1 MGDFFGGGGYD
12 ITPIPKRGEEPEEL
26 TNIRKELY
34 DKIMPGLQNF
44 DANDWNTARNTANQA
59 LQQQSQL
66 LSKIPETLSQNA
78 GIANE
83 LATIARTG
91 NLPSGL
97 AQNLNASVNQE
108 LKSGMGTM
116 LNNLASRG
124 VVNSSI
130 MSQSVNNL
138 SQQAADAYTK
148 NYMTAYQAALS
159 GMGAALQGQ
168 QNNLSGLTTGVY
180 ALGKI
185 PEQAYEGA
193 AAQIM
198 PAYNMWKAMQSSYDN
213 REDYDY
219 IAEPDSG
226 GSCITGDTKVKLSDG
241 KEIPVSELKE
251 DDKIQA
257 WDFESGNVVA
267 VPLTAFFRR
276 KRKYG
281 ADIIRVDFEDGSS
294 VGVIKEHLFFDL
306 DEKKFVAINADSQNF
321 IGHEFAKVTD
331 NGKVIPVKVKAIY
344 FDGKA
349 EMTYA
354 PQCEGHLNFIAE
366 GFITGNDGQL
376 AICNRFDFNTDTMTY
391 DLDKKKADLEKYGI
405 LDYEKLKDIVS
416 KEFFDSNHI
425 EEFSVSIGKGL
436 ISEQELR
443 EYLSMYAMFYL
454 C

>member
-1 MGDFFGGGGYD
+1 MGSGGYSEHQVP
-12 ITPIPKRGEEPEEL
+12 TKGPEPEEL
-26 TNIRKELY
+26 KNIRTELY
-34 DKIMPGLQNF
+34 NRIMPGLQNF

-66 LSKIPETLSQNA
+66 LSKIPETLTQNA
-78 GIANE
+78 NIANE
-83 LATIARTG
+83 IATIARTG

-97 AQNLNASVNQE
+97 AQNLNTSVNQE

-130 MSQSVNNL
+130 MSQGVDNL

-148 NYMTAYQAALS
+148 NYMTAYQAALG
-159 GMGAALQGQ
+159 GMGSALQGQ

-185 PEQAYEGA
+185 PEQSYEGA

-198 PAYNMWKAMQSSYDN
+198 PAYNMWKAMQNSYDN
-213 REDYDY
+213 RQDFDTVVTQ
-219 IAEPDSG
+219 DS
-226 GSCITGDTKVKLSDG
+226 GSCITGDTKVKISDS

-257 WDFESGNVVA
+257 WDFDSGCVVA

-276 KRKYG
+276 KRKDG
-281 ADIIRVDFEDGSS
+281 ADVIRVDFEDGSS

-306 DEKKFVAINADSQNF
+306 DEKKFVAVNADSQNF
-321 IGHEFAKVTD
+321 IGHDFAKVND
-331 NGKVIPVKVKAIY
+331 EGKVIPVKVKAIY
-344 FDGKA
+344 PDGKA

-376 AICNRFDFNTDTMTY
+376 GLCNRFDFDTDTMTY
-391 DLDKKKADLEKYGI
+391 DLDKKNADLQRYGL

-416 KEFFDSNHI
+416 REFFDGNHI

-436 ISEQELR
+436 MSEQELR
-443 EYLSMYAMFYL
+443 KYLSMYAMFYL
-454 C
+454 Y

>member
-1 MGDFFGGGGYD
+1 MSSGGYSEHKVQ
-12 ITPIPKRGEEPEEL
+12 KRDPEPEYL
-26 TNIRKELY
+26 TNIRTQLY

-44 DANDWNTARNTANQA
+44 NADDWNTARNTANTA
-59 LQQQSQL
+59 LQQQTQL
-66 LSKIPETLSQNA
+66 LSKIPETLTQNA
-78 GIANE
+78 NIANE
-83 LATIARTG
+83 IATLARTG

-97 AQNLNASVNQE
+97 AENLNTSVNQE

-130 MSQSVNNL
+130 MSQGVNNL
-138 SQQAADAYTK
+138 SQQAADAYTR
-148 NYMTAYQAALS
+148 NYMTAYQAALG
-159 GMGAALQGQ
+159 GMGSALQGQ

-185 PEQAYEGA
+185 PEQSYEGA

-213 REDYDY
+213 REDYDT
-219 IAEPDSG
+219 IVQQDS
-226 GSCITGDTKVKLSDG
+226 GSCITGDTKVKLADG

-251 DDKIQA
+251 DDIIQA
-257 WDFESGNVVA
+257 WDFDKGCIIS
-267 VPLTAFFRR
+267 VPLTVFFRR
-276 KRKYG
+276 KFHNG
-281 ADIIRVDFEDGSS
+281 ADVIRVDFEDGSN

-306 DEKKFVAINADSQNF
+306 DEKKFVAVNADSQDF
-321 IGHEFAKVTD
+321 IGHAFAKVNDT
-331 NGKVIPVKVKAIY
+331 GKVIPVKVKAIY
-344 FDGKA
+344 SDGKVKD
-349 EMTYA
+349 TYA
-354 PQCEGHLNFIAE
+354 PQCEKCLNFIAE

-376 AICNRFDFNTDTMTY
+376 GLCNRFDFDTQNMTY
-391 DLDKKKADLEKYGI
+391 DMDKKNADLKKFGL
-405 LDYEKLKDIVS
+405 LDYDKLKDIVS
-416 KEFFDSNHI
+416 REFFNSNHI

>member
-1 MGDFFGGGGYD
+1 MGSGGYSEHKVP
-12 ITPIPKRGEEPEEL
+12 TRGPEPEQL
-26 TNIRKELY
+26 TSIRTQLY

-44 DANDWNTARNTANQA
+44 DANDWNMARNTANQA

-66 LSKIPETLSQNA
+66 LSKIPETLTQNA
-78 GIANE
+78 NIANE
-83 LATIARTG
+83 IATLARTG

-97 AQNLNASVNQE
+97 AENLNASVNQE

-130 MSQSVNNL
+130 MSQGVNNL

-148 NYMTAYQAALS
+148 NYMAAYQAALS
-159 GMGAALQGQ
+159 GMGTALQGQ
-168 QNNLSGLTTGVY
+168 QNNLSGVTTGVY

-185 PEQAYEGA
+185 PEQSYEGA

-198 PAYNMWKAMQSSYDN
+198 PAYNMWKAMQNSYDN
-213 REDYDY
+213 RQDFDTVVTQ
-219 IAEPDSG
+219 DS

-257 WDFESGNVVA
+257 WDFNIGRIVA

-276 KRKYG
+276 KRKDG

-306 DEKKFVAINADSQNF
+306 DEKKFVAVNAESRDF
-321 IGHEFAKVTD
+321 IGHNFAKVTD
-331 NGKVIPVKVKAIY
+331 NGKVIGKVIPVKVKAIY
-344 FDGKA
+344 LDGKA

-376 AICNRFDFNTDTMTY
+376 GLCNRFDFNTQNMTY
-391 DLDKKKADLEKYGI
+391 DLDKKNADLEKYGL
-405 LDYEKLKDIVS
+405 LDYERLKAIVS
-416 KEFFDSNHI
+416 REFFDSNHI

-436 ISEQELR
+436 MSEQELR
-443 EYLSMYAMFYL
+443 KYLSMYAMFYL